1 MRGPIKYQASQV
13 WSKLDGIGISKAD
26 YRKENPVKNVDNT
39 RSTSPLVHSFKYK
52 DETFNTCKN
61 LFMFAHQ
68 RGVKDM
74 TKITI
79 DIVENWFEEKIDR
92 ELTRDTLRNYLSLVV
107 KIQIALE
114 AIADDEG
121 NDYTGF
127 TKEDLSHI
135 HQTIK
140 SMDRNNGY
148 DRAYKNPGLMI
159 GLFSD
164 ERMHFTGILQWKYGL
179 RITEASHIKEKQLKD
194 TTLTFSGK
202 GGYPQ
207 IKELTEEHANT
218 LRRLMV
224 DGLFKVNQNK
234 YRRGLEEH
242 ALALR
247 EKYSGS
253 HGLRYNYLQNV
264 TNVEFYKEVAKGT
277 PPEKAMSIARKIASK
292 EAGHHREDI
301 IRVYTW

>member
-1 MRGPIKYQASQV
+1 MRGPIKYQVSQV
-13 WSKLDGIGISKAD
+13 WQKLDGIGISKAD
-26 YRKENPVKNVDNT
+26 HRKDNPVKNVDNT

-52 DETFNTCKN
+52 DETFNVTRN
-61 LFMFAHQ
+61 LFTFAHQ
-68 RGVKDM
+68 RGTKDM

-79 DIVENWFEEKIDR
+79 DVVENWFEEKIDR

-114 AIADDEG
+114 AIAEDEG
-121 NDYTGF
+121 NDYIGF
-127 TKEDLSHI
+127 SKEDLADI
-135 HQTIK
+135 HKTIK
-140 SMDRNNGY
+140 SMDRNKGY

-179 RITEASHIKEKQLKD
+179 RITEASHIKEKQLKGN
-194 TTLTFSGK
+194 TLTFSGK
-202 GGYPQ
+202 GGFIQ
-207 IKELTEEHANT
+207 IKELSEEHANT

-224 DGLFKVNQNK
+224 DGLFKVNQNR

-253 HGLRYNYLQNV
+253 HGLRYNYLQNI

-277 PPEKAMSIARKIASK
+277 SPEKAMSIARKIAS
-292 EAGHHREDI
+292 EAAGHHREEI
-301 IRVYTW
+301 ISVYTW